1 MGSYKFLFKQM
12 MINSGHFLIWCP
24 VVFSFPKKKKH
35 KHEKY
40 ENVTLCSIALI
51 QSRDLNWTIKKIMQ
65 KSQNRKTDYRKKT
78 L

>member
-1 MGSYKFLFKQM
+1 MPGCIF
-12 MINSGHFLIWCP
+12 
-24 VVFSFPKKKKH
+24 FSQKKH

-40 ENVTLCSIALI
+40 ENVTLCSITLI